1 MGSSM
6 RRTRQEPSS
15 APQCDSTK
23 THRSAPR
30 LRDSRYFK
38 RHCPEASPPSRLCH
52 LLGLTLDNAVCPFD
66 FANSDCR
73 VDPRDYDKRLAAVIC
88 GLRQD
93 GGAECG
99 PPFVYGS

>member
-38 RHCPEASPPSRLCH
+38 RHCPEASPPSRLSQ
-52 LLGLTLDNAVCPFD
+52 LLGLTLDNAVAPFD

-73 VDPRDYDKRLAAVIC
+73 VDPRDYDKRSAAVIG

-93 GGAECG
+93 GGAEFG